1 VRASEPPDRYHS
13 RAAARPGEPER
24 QEESQTS
31 VIQAIVLGIVQG
43 LTEFAPISSSGHLI
57 LVPWL
62 FDWSI
67 LTDESLNKTFD
78 VALHM
83 GTFVGAVAY
92 FWRDIARYFAAWI
105 RSIRRRSITSVDERL
120 AWFLVIGTI
129 PGALVGAFFEDVI
142 EQKLGEPW
150 LIAVMLA
157 VFGVV
162 LYVVDRLARAT
173 REARDLRLGDA
184 VLIGLAQAAA
194 LQPGISRSG
203 ATITAARAL
212 GLTRET
218 AARFSF
224 LLSIPIIGGAGAYSG
239 VKHLTGAERIPP
251 GFTGPFVW
259 GTVASAV
266 SGFLVIWGLLSYLRR
281 RDFAPF
287 VLYRLA
293 ASAFVLGIIATGV
306 RSATV

>member
-1 VRASEPPDRYHS
+1 
-13 RAAARPGEPER
+13 
-24 QEESQTS
+24 
-31 VIQAIVLGIVQG
+31 VLGIVQG

-105 RSIRRRSITSVDERL
+105 RSIWRRSITSVDERL

-162 LYVVDRLARAT
+162 LYAVDRRARAT

-239 VKHLTGAERIPP
+239 VKLLTGAERIPP
-251 GFTGPFVW
+251 GFAGPFVW